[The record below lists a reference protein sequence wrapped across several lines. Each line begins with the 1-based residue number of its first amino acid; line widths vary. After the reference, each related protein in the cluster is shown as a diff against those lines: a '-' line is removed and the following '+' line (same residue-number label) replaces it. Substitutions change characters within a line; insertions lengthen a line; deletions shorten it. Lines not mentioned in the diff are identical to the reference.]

1 MHHVRCH
8 IDGIAA
14 LQHLRSFAIGL
25 QRERA
30 IEFIVELMRI
40 RVDVPGHRGA
50 RGEGVVLDVHF
61 PAGLSS
67 KVRDEKLLSFD
78 LAGISV
84 GRSMRRASPTA
95 PATTRVE
102 MRAFVGIM
110 ARVS

>member
-1 MHHVRCH
+1 MVSGLSFGFTRTTKIFAACSPAHIQPAMHHVRCH

-67 KVRDEKLLSFD
+67 KVRDLRRHHGAGLL
-78 LAGISV
+78 A
-84 GRSMRRASPTA
+84 
-95 PATTRVE
+95 
-102 MRAFVGIM
+102 
-110 ARVS
+110 